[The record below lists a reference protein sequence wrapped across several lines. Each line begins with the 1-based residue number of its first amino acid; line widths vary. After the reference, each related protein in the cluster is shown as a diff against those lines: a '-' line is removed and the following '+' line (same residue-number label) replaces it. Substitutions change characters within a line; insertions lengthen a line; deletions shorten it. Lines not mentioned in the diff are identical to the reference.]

1 MPFGESYAQNKADMK
16 VKKKKKADWNILL
29 LLFAS
34 TCDSVAATTQMCLW
48 KRNKEKK
55 RSVKAVLSQ

>member
-16 VKKKKKADWNILL
+16 VKKKKKKADWNILL

-34 TCDSVAATTQMCLW
+34 TCDSVAATTQMCL
-48 KRNKEKK
+48 
-55 RSVKAVLSQ
+55 